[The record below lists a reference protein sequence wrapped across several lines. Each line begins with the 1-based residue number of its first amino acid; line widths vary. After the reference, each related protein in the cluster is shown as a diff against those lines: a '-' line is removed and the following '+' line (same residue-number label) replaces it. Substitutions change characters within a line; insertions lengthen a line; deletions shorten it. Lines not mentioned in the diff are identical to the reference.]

1 MTEPT
6 YMTSGNPDRDLILQS
21 RAAGIELESY
31 DPGQLIADVQELL
44 RSKGL
49 HPDVAD
55 RLAAASANASWLL
68 RAFGILPAGDHTI
81 TERGAYSREL
91 NE

>member
-1 MTEPT
+1 MTEPN

-31 DPGQLIADVQELL
+31 DPNQLVYDVQELL

-49 HPDVAD
+49 HPDATD
-55 RLAAASANASWLL
+55 RMGAAGANASWLL
-68 RAFGILPAGDHTI
+68 RAFGILPACNYTAIDRPNALDP
-81 TERGAYSREL
+81 ESR
-91 NE
+91 